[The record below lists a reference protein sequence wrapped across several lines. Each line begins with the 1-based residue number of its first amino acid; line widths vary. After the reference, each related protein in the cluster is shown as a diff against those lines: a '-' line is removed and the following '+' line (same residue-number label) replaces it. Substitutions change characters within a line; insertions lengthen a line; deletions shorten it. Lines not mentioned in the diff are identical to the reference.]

1 MVLQAGQ
8 STLDLGCVR
17 SGPGLAGSH
26 MFTAAGRVCYR
37 LVQRHSASHA
47 LTQHVLSD
55 FKRNRERL
63 PVLADSMSDDLDT
76 SVAKVAWLC
85 SPLRLT
91 ENTAVIAR
99 RRLCSSCGR
108 ARLLPA
114 VYRILTFGVTRL
126 DRTVSPHR
134 TFIYCAV
141 AHSATMSDTCMLKRA
156 ATPAVPVISPSPDL
170 KAYSRARNMLQSVF
184 KLYGTMYS
192 IPLQHDHPSRVR
204 QGDGW
209 RRPQYHAVSTHW
221 VPVQA

>member
-1 MVLQAGQ
+1 MVFQAGQ

-63 PVLADSMSDDLDT
+63 PVLADSVSDDLDT

-99 RRLCSSCGR
+99 RRLCSSCRR

-156 ATPAVPVISPSPDL
+156 ATPAVPVYRRRLISKLTAEHGTCCSLCSNFTAPCILFHCSMITQAGSDRATVGGDLNTMPS
-170 KAYSRARNMLQSVF
+170 
-184 KLYGTMYS
+184 
-192 IPLQHDHPSRVR
+192 QHI
-204 QGDGW
+204 G
-209 RRPQYHAVSTHW
+209 
-221 VPVQA
+221 